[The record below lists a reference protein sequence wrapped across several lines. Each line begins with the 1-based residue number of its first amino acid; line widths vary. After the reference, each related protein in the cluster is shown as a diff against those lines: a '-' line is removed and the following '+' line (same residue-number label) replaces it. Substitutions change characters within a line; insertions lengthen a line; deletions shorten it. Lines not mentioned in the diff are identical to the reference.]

1 LLGHELARAIL
12 SNLKKRYEKA
22 EEAHTLS
29 ISTMLDPR
37 FKNKLFKRPDM
48 IARTMKFTRDL
59 ASVVKQRDEESE
71 TENVETR
78 V

>member
-1 LLGHELARAIL
+1 
-12 SNLKKRYEKA
+12 
-22 EEAHTLS
+22 
-29 ISTMLDPR
+29 
-37 FKNKLFKRPDM
+37 M